1 MLVWLASYPRSGNTL
16 LRQVLKTCFDLDS
29 CEGLELVPEQ
39 LRDPDGT
46 RYRHYGTYYVDR
58 DWEDFYRKSR
68 ESSEL
73 VLVKSHQ
80 LPRDD
85 AKAIYV
91 VRDGRLAVK
100 SFVKFQDSYHPG
112 ESSFTSLLVG
122 DHPYGEWTSH
132 YRAWANRPAGP
143 LLLLRFEE
151 LVNPSEETLAR
162 IGAFIGVGAPVRP
175 WVSHL
180 GELRQRHPGYFGSGE
195 PAWRPDAFWGESR
208 LRQFYT
214 LHGELLAELGYATA
228 AEAKSG
234 ALLAGSDGEQLLRSA
249 HRVAAHRNALQ
260 SVCDERAGAMQRLA
274 AEVERLAEACAG
286 QAAEIDR
293 LAEAC
298 AERLEEIGRLAE
310 ACEARARII
319 NALDA
324 ARRTLER
331 QAGEQDRRLREA
343 QEELRP
349 LRRYTLLGM
358 LSRLAAR

>member
-29 CEGLELVPEQ
+29 CEGLEPVPES

-46 RYRHYGTYYVDR
+46 RYRYYGTYYVDA
-58 DWEDFYRKSR
+58 DWEEFYRKSR
-68 ESSEL
+68 ESAEL

-112 ESSFTSLLVG
+112 ASSFTSLLVG

-151 LVNPSEETLAR
+151 LVNPGAETLAR
-162 IGAFIGVGAPVRP
+162 IGAFIGVGRPVRP

-180 GELRQRHPGYFGSGE
+180 DELRARHPGYFGSGE
-195 PAWRPDAFWGESR
+195 PEWKSDAFWTESR

-214 LHGELLAELGYATA
+214 LHGGLLAELGYATA
-228 AEAKSG
+228 ADVQSG
-234 ALLAGSDGEQLLRSA
+234 ALPAGSEEEQLIRCA
-249 HRVAAHRNALQ
+249 HGLAARRNALQ
-260 SVCDERAGAMQRLA
+260 DVCDERAACL
-274 AEVERLAEACAG
+274 ERLAKACDARG
-286 QAAEIDR
+286 AEIER
-293 LAEAC
+293 LAKSC
-298 AERLEEIGRLAE
+298 AERLEEIERLTA
-310 ACEARARII
+310 ACAAHARTIGE
-319 NALDA
+319 LDA
-324 ARRTLER
+324 ARRALER
-331 QAGEQDRRLREA
+331 RVGELDRRLAKSDA
-343 QEELRP
+343 QLRP
-349 LRRYTLLGM
+349 LRRYTLLGL
-358 LSRLAAR
+358 LSRLAPR